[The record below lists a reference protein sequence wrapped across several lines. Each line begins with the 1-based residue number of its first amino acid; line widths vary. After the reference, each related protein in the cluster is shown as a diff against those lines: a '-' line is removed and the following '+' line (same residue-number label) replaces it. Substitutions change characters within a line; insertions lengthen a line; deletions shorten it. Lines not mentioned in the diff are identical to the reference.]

1 MYLLLGK
8 EMILRRYYGP
18 TGVLLSAHDG
28 TQSTILK
35 AAAGGHEDRGFLNM
49 AINHLQ
55 HNRQTIEGQN
65 ADGSTSIVVTNADIN
80 PSRRKEIASAN
91 SDQDAH
97 ISDRRRLAI
106 TINNGDYYSLV
117 FFH

>member
-18 TGVLLSAHDG
+18 TGVLLSANDR
-28 TQSTILK
+28 TQSTPPR
-35 AAAGGHEDRGFLNM
+35 AATGGHEDRGFLNM

-55 HNRQTIEGQN
+55 HNHQTIEGQN
-65 ADGSTSIVVTNADIN
+65 ADGSTSIVITNADIN
-80 PSRRKEIASAN
+80 PSRRKEIASGN
-91 SDQDAH
+91 SDQVAH

-106 TINNGDYYSLV
+106 IINNVDYYSLV